1 MRSGAVRYGKV
12 TTLKFNV
19 VRHDMAR
26 LGVVRYDRVRLDVAR
41 SGAVRL
47 LR

>member
-1 MRSGAVRYGKV
+1 MYGPVRYG

>member
-1 MRSGAVRYGKV
+1 MRWGLALRYE
-12 TTLKFNV
+12 FNV

>member
-1 MRSGAVRYGKV
+1 MAGFGTVWFG
-12 TTLKFNV
+12 TTLQFNV

-26 LGVVRYDRVRLDVAR
+26 LGVMRYDRVRLDVAR